1 LKLTNQFSEQIKN
14 RKPEPAVSA
23 IYFEIFKQK
32 RSI

>member
-14 RKPEPAVSA
+14 RKPEPAEG
-23 IYFEIFKQK
+23 IIFFEIFKQK